1 MSPADICHYALV
13 NGGDVLA
20 AAAAGPLEISM
31 AAGSPRKQDE
41 VAFSEHVVR
50 KPLYFMYN
58 ELPTWATVHSRFSV
72 GSD

>member
-41 VAFSEHVVR
+41 VAFSGACSSETVVFHV
-50 KPLYFMYN
+50 
-58 ELPTWATVHSRFSV
+58 
-72 GSD
+72 